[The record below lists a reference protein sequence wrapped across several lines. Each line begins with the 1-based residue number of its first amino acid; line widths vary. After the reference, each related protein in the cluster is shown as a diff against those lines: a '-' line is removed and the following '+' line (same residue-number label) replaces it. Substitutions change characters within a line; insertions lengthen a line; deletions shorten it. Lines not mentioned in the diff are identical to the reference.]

1 MSPGR
6 LDILTEALTF
16 VARLIMQAR
25 SDKDAAA
32 LRHQLEAL
40 DPTKRSDVD
49 AVERE
54 RRLELAGFEPVDPD
68 ELGTLRRLRQDEPT
82 QSTRTP
88 LGELADAEA
97 AALPKGERVRLVP
110 RDPDA
115 CQECHRMPCVCD
127 VRPLIGGPLGEGD

>member
-1 MSPGR
+1 VSPGR

-16 VARLIMQAR
+16 VARLIMEAR
-25 SDKDAAA
+25 SDRDAES
-32 LRHQLEAL
+32 LRNQLRSL
-40 DPTKRSDVD
+40 GDTKRSDVD
-49 AVERE
+49 AVERS
-54 RRLELAGFEPVDPD
+54 RRLELMGFDPVDPD
-68 ELGTLRRLRQDEPT
+68 QLGTLRRLRQDEPT

-88 LGELADAEA
+88 IAPDFH
-97 AALPKGERVRLVP
+97 

>member
-1 MSPGR
+1 MNTATITDLAWEGAQ
-6 LDILTEALTF
+6 LAF
-16 VARLIMQAR
+16 RLIMAAR
-25 SDKDAAA
+25 SRKDAEAIV
-32 LRHQLEAL
+32 HQLRAL
-40 DPTKRSDVD
+40 GPAQRADVD

-82 QSTRTP
+82 QASPMEKRRIAP
-88 LGELADAEA
+88 DFH
-97 AALPKGERVRLVP
+97 

-127 VRPLIGGPLGEGD
+127 VRPLIGGPLGDGE

>member
-6 LDILTEALTF
+6 LDILTDALTF
-16 VARLIMQAR
+16 VARLVMQAR

-40 DPTKRSDVD
+40 DPTKRADVD
-49 AVERE
+49 AVERS

-82 QSTRTP
+82 QSSP
-88 LGELADAEA
+88 V
-97 AALPKGERVRLVP
+97 ERP
-110 RDPDA
+110 RIAPDF
-115 CQECHRMPCVCD
+115 P
-127 VRPLIGGPLGEGD
+127 GGPLGEGD